1 MVTINQLRDE
11 VDILDSQIIYLLS
24 KRMNIVKEIALQKK
38 KTGYPLIDKKR
49 EEQMRKNWICKA
61 QLFKMENKPIQTIL
75 NEVLIMS
82 KKTQH
87 KMIK

>member
-11 VDILDSQIIYLLS
+11 VDILDNQILYLLA
-24 KRMNIVKEIALQKK
+24 KRMNIIKQIAQEKK
-38 KTGYPLIDKKR
+38 RTGVPIVDKRR

-61 QLFKMENKPIQTIL
+61 QLFKMENRPIKIIL
-75 NEVLIMS
+75 REVTDMS

-87 KMIK
+87 KIIK